1 MREVMLRLVPNGL
14 GELGF
19 GGIDDW
25 MVCEGR
31 GLWPLEVIDVV
42 VVSLVTSPGLIATMV
57 TSLVK
62 SVTVTNGLPFDRPDY
77 ISHDTFTLH
86 YYCSQ
91 YLIYSDKV
99 SKIQTA
105 ASIKLEEF

>member
-1 MREVMLRLVPNGL
+1 M
-14 GELGF
+14 
-19 GGIDDW
+19 I
-25 MVCEGR
+25 CEGR

-77 ISHDTFTLH
+77 T
-86 YYCSQ
+86 Y
-91 YLIYSDKV
+91 
-99 SKIQTA
+99 
-105 ASIKLEEF
+105 

>member
-1 MREVMLRLVPNGL
+1 MMAKPIFLNFDEKSDMREVMFRLVPNGL
-14 GELGF
+14 GEPGLAGGWSDGF
-19 GGIDDW
+19 W
-25 MVCEGR
+25 MICEGR

-77 ISHDTFTLH
+77 T
-86 YYCSQ
+86 Y
-91 YLIYSDKV
+91 
-99 SKIQTA
+99 
-105 ASIKLEEF
+105 